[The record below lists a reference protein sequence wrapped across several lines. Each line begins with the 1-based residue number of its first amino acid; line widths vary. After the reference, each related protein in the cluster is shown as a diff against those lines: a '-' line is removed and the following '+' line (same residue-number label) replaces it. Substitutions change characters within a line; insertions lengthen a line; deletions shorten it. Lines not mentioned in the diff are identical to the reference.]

1 MKKFLIVLS
10 LVITTVSMCYSQ
22 KVYEYEE
29 KTLKTTDLGN
39 QKLVVKDYAGEHH
52 YFIRLKPLRDPNR
65 SIIVV
70 ELGETEQALHILQF
84 LDDLKIKGDN
94 MIDLENPSCNTA
106 RWSGGINKCFFIYED
121 GTGRYGH
128 VRKPHLKKY
137 IEAIKDYENEN

>member
-1 MKKFLIVLS
+1 M
-10 LVITTVSMCYSQ
+10 
-22 KVYEYEE
+22 
-29 KTLKTTDLGN
+29 KTTDLGN
-39 QKLVVKDYAGEHH
+39 QRLVVKDYAGKHH
-52 YFIRLKPLRDPNR
+52 YFIWLKPLRDPNR

-137 IEAIKDYENEN
+137 IEAIKDYETECGNDEFEE